1 MHFCLTC
8 YAVESGIDVQNNA
21 EFMSQKFMEN
31 HKIFSS
37 FVKTFAKVLL
47 IFAIFLQQH

>member
-21 EFMSQKFMEN
+21 EFMSQKFREN
-31 HKIFSS
+31 QKIFSS
-37 FVKTFAKVLL
+37 FEKTFAQVLL
-47 IFAIFLQQH
+47 IFAIFLQQN